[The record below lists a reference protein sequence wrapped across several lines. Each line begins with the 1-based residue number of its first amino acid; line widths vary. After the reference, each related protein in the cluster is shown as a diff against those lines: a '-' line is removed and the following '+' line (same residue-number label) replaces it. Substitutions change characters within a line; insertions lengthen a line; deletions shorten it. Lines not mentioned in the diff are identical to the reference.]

1 MSTTTR
7 IRRGLAVAAA
17 TTALAATMAGAAHAA
32 TDPLEEPGLL
42 VQLNIVW
49 PGEPTSVGAVGCA
62 AGQLRL
68 YRDPT
73 GARTLVGAIDFTD
86 PDGDG
91 TGGGTFL
98 IPAWVPVDQ
107 DLEVEGWCDDPDVH
121 LGTGTIWLMDP
132 PPGQEAPPASGTF
145 STTTAAPGSTITF
158 EGEACEI
165 AGASAALALY
175 PADGRGPGVPD
186 LAIATGT
193 GTVQDGAIAASIDLP
208 ASLPAGTYLLVPSCT
223 DASGNTTKGWE
234 PQLIT
239 VSSEPEPPTTTEVP
253 APATSTTTTPPTTTT
268 TTAPTTPWHAP
279 AATPVPSTIRY
290 TG

>member
-17 TTALAATMAGAAHAA
+17 TAALAATMAGAAHAA
-32 TDPLEEPGLL
+32 TDPLEGPGLL
-42 VQLNIVW
+42 TQLDIVW
-49 PGEPTSVGAVGCA
+49 PGERTAVVAIGCS

-68 YRDPT
+68 SRDPA
-73 GARTLVGAIDFTD
+73 GDRTLVGAIDFTD

-91 TGGGTFL
+91 DGVGTFL
-98 IPAWVPVDQ
+98 IPDWVPVDQ

-132 PPGQEAPPASGTF
+132 PPGAVAPPASGTF
-145 STTTAAPGSTITF
+145 STTTAAPGSTIAF

-165 AGASAALALY
+165 PEASAALALY
-175 PADGRGPGVPD
+175 PAAGRGPGVPD
-186 LAIATGT
+186 IAIATGT
-193 GTVQDGAIAASIDLP
+193 GTVHHGAIAASIDLP
-208 ASLPAGTYLLVPSCT
+208 SSLPAGQYLLVPSCT
-223 DASGNTTKGWE
+223 DASGSTTKGWE

-239 VSSEPEPPTTTEVP
+239 VSSEAQPPTTTEVP
-253 APATSTTTTPPTTTT
+253 APTTSTTTAPPATTTTTT
-268 TTAPTTPWHAP
+268 TTAPWLAP
-279 AATPVPSTIRY
+279 AATPVPSAIRY